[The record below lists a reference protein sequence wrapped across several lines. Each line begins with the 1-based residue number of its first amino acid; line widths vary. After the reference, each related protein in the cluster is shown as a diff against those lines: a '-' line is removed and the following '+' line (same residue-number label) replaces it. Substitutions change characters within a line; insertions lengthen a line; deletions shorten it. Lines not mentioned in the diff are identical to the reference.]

1 MSQLGIEH
9 HHRAIQRLTELS
21 QWYNEVVEQV
31 NFFNLKPSIEQ
42 YNELNAL
49 LPRFKRNTQALKQFP
64 ALKPELQNAF
74 SNFITRCEQSLFE
87 GKSRLSERTQ
97 SVDVNA
103 SELINASETAAPN
116 QIKKEF
122 KQIATRCGC
131 NWSEQGNSLTV
142 SRKQEKLTVT
152 TKENGVTLQGSNS
165 LGIEMLEQ
173 WCQDRGWDKRDL
185 KLKII
190 MPHDIQADSLEG
202 MAALAT
208 FKEYTRNGFLVQNFP
223 LALFRHATKMSDK
236 EFHELNWNYLSLQD
250 ERASLQYS

>member
-21 QWYNEVVEQV
+21 QWYNEVVEQF
-31 NFFNLKPSIEQ
+31 NFFTLKPTIEQ
-42 YNELNAL
+42 YNELTAL
-49 LPRFKRNTQALKQFP
+49 LPRFKRNTQALKQYP

-74 SNFITRCEQSLFE
+74 SHFISRCEQSLLE
-87 GKSRLSERTQ
+87 GKSRLYERTQ
-97 SVDVNA
+97 SIDV
-103 SELINASETAAPN
+103 SLSETITQN
-116 QIKKEF
+116 EIKKEF

-131 NWSEQGNSLTV
+131 NWSEQGNSLTI

-152 TKENGVTLQGSNS
+152 PKENGLTLQGSNS

-173 WCQDRGWDKRDL
+173 WCHNHGWNKRDL
-185 KLKII
+185 KLRII
-190 MPHDIQADSLEG
+190 MPHDIKPNSLEG

-250 ERASLQYS
+250 ECASLQYC